1 MPRRLLAVLAVA
13 VLSAAACG
21 GSSQDEPD
29 PPPRDEDAGGGAEE
43 DAAGALSI
51 RASDFSFD
59 PDELSVEPGDDVSI
73 ELVNAGNVAH
83 TFTASAVQVD
93 VTADIGGTALAG
105 FQAPDEDTV
114 VEFICRFHPGQMN
127 GRIVV
132 GSGGTG
138 GGGSG
143 GGGSGEGSGEDDFD
157 Y

>member
-1 MPRRLLAVLAVA
+1 MPRRLLALLAA
-13 VLSAAACG
+13 TALAAAACG
-21 GSSQDEPD
+21 GSQDDPD
-29 PPPRDEDAGGGAEE
+29 PAPRDEDAGSVEEPADGAET
-43 DAAGALSI
+43 SI
-51 RASDFSFD
+51 KASDFRFE
-59 PDELSVEPGDDVSI
+59 PDELTVEPGDEVSI

-93 VTADIGGTALAG
+93 VTADVGGTALAG

-114 VEFICRFHPGQMN
+114 VEFICRFHPGQMT

-132 GSGGTG
+132 
-138 GGGSG
+138 GSG